1 MMLLTA
7 WSLVRVRPGEPNLR
21 RAVGD
26 TASGLSLFKGKRRFG
41 QKIKGLAQGG
51 GKLTAL
57 PRAVRNQE
65 IEESPLFSG
74 FLPFEEAP
82 RVPCEFEKPHPLI
95 HVGLVRGLVPL
106 DLAEA
111 AGLLLSSLMRAI
123 KRARTR
129 AREHRRTCRSS

>member
-1 MMLLTA
+1 MKSSWITSVSALCRAFLSPSIHLKSPASERLLTA

-26 TASGLSLFKGKRRFG
+26 TAGGLSLFERKSRFS

-74 FLPFEEAP
+74 FLPFE
-82 RVPCEFEKPHPLI
+82 
-95 HVGLVRGLVPL
+95 
-106 DLAEA
+106 
-111 AGLLLSSLMRAI
+111 
-123 KRARTR
+123 
-129 AREHRRTCRSS
+129 